1 MIAFVRIIAA
11 CIGASAMSASV
22 AALPQGDAD
31 AAKPLVT
38 NVCAACHGID
48 GNSVYP
54 DIPSLAGQ
62 GEHYLREQLTE
73 FRAQSRSGVMG
84 AIAAALSSA
93 DIRNVAAYFS
103 REIAKPGTATDPA
116 LVRAGE
122 TIYRSGIPK
131 NGVPACA
138 SCHGLDGAGLP
149 PEFPRLAGQHVRYLV
164 QQLRAFRSGSRN
176 SNPNAMMRALAA
188 KLSDVEIEA
197 VAQYIAVAN
206 SGDRD

>member
-122 TIYRSGIPK
+122 TIYRSGIPAK
-131 NGVPACA
+131 DVPACA
-138 SCHGLDGAGLP
+138 SCHALHGGGLA
-149 PEFPRLAGQHVRYLV
+149 PEFPRLAGQHVAYVIR
-164 QQLRAFRSGSRN
+164 QLRAFRSGNRN
-176 SNPNAMMRALAA
+176 SNPNAMMRVLAA
-188 KLSDVEIEA
+188 KLSDLEIEA
-197 VAQYIAVAN
+197 VTQYIAVVH